1 MVKGKILIV
10 DDEAHNLDVLGTI
23 LDKEG
28 YEVYCF
34 SMPQEALHYGIEH
47 AHTLDLIL
55 LDVMMPIMDG
65 FAFCES
71 LKKESSTKSIPVI
84 FISALHDEESILRGI
99 ELGAVDFLTKPF
111 STAILKMK
119 IRNAIKLYQL
129 THKLEILIVEEKNKN
144 RLSEAILVQQ
154 SKLAAMGQMMEN
166 IAHQWR
172 QPLNALG
179 LMIQA
184 LPDDLEDGR
193 IDTQYIDTIVRK
205 TKEKINFMSKTIDD
219 FRNFFRS
226 GKEKSSFKLV
236 SVLFRIFSIMEAQL
250 KKHSVQLSIEFGS
263 NLDKK
268 VVYLDNKTVS
278 FEEQLTNSEI
288 ASIEMFNYEN
298 ELQQVLLNLL
308 SNSLYALSTKEKKDK
323 HIHILIHN
331 DDDILVIELL
341 DNAGGIP
348 EEILPRIFEPYFTTK
363 GHDGTGIGLY
373 MSKVIIEN
381 NMGGFIAA
389 SNSKEGAIFSISFVK
404 ETNKVRSHS

>member
-1 MVKGKILIV
+1 
-10 DDEAHNLDVLGTI
+10 
-23 LDKEG
+23 
-28 YEVYCF
+28 
-34 SMPQEALHYGIEH
+34 
-47 AHTLDLIL
+47 
-55 LDVMMPIMDG
+55 
-65 FAFCES
+65 
-71 LKKESSTKSIPVI
+71 
-84 FISALHDEESILRGI
+84 
-99 ELGAVDFLTKPF
+99 
-111 STAILKMK
+111 
-119 IRNAIKLYQL
+119 
-129 THKLEILIVEEKNKN
+129 
-144 RLSEAILVQQ
+144 
-154 SKLAAMGQMMEN
+154 
-166 IAHQWR
+166 
-172 QPLNALG
+172 
-179 LMIQA
+179 
-184 LPDDLEDGR
+184 
-193 IDTQYIDTIVRK
+193 
-205 TKEKINFMSKTIDD
+205 
-219 FRNFFRS
+219 
-226 GKEKSSFKLV
+226 
-236 SVLFRIFSIMEAQL
+236 
-250 KKHSVQLSIEFGS
+250 VQLSIEFGS